1 MKIHMDYLEHKLEQY
16 QSRDQTIV
24 VEVEQLQNQLNMSNE
39 KVSMI
44 KDARAKDAKDATKK
58 LDDLRRQTKTF
69 QARIAEL
76 ENQVV

>member
-58 LDDLRRQTKTF
+58 IDDLRRQNKTF

-76 ENQVV
+76 ENQIV

>member
-1 MKIHMDYLEHKLEQY
+1 
-16 QSRDQTIV
+16 
-24 VEVEQLQNQLNMSNE
+24 MSNE